1 MLFCYTIQAKQQKA
15 FTMIVCRFAPS
26 PTGFLHIGNLRTA
39 IFNYLY
45 ARHNNGK
52 FLLRIEDTDKER
64 STQEAVDVILSGLS
78 LMGIDY
84 DEEIVYQSQ
93 NINRHTEVAL
103 KLLESGKAYK
113 CFHTPEELE
122 SIRKANKNKVRSRW
136 RDVPEEEHPDSPYV
150 VRIRAPQEGYSEIN
164 DLVQGQV
171 KVKNSE
177 LDDMIILRSDGSPV
191 YQLAVVV
198 DDHDA
203 GVNTVIRGD
212 DHLTNTYRQMM
223 IYNAMGWDIP
233 TYGHLPL
240 IMNPS
245 GKKMS
250 KRDGAASVVDFI
262 NMGYLPSGL
271 LNYLSKLGWSN
282 EEEFLSKEDLIS
294 KFDFDHVGSSASR
307 LDMKKLNFINA
318 HWIQNTDNKTLTDSY
333 MNIANIRNVNVG
345 RELIESIMDSLK
357 VRTKTIVEMVD
368 MTQFLDESW
377 FNSQN
382 RDSDFDHAIIS
393 THIEKIVQ
401 LRENNDILMEYLKS
415 ISLESNVS
423 LKSLAA
429 YIRLRLC
436 ASKISPPLDVIMNV
450 LGEEESINRLKKET

>member
-1 MLFCYTIQAKQQKA
+1 
-15 FTMIVCRFAPS
+15 MIVCRFAPS

-45 ARHNNGK
+45 ARHNNGR

-78 LMGIDY
+78 LMGIEHDG
-84 DEEIVYQSQ
+84 EIVYQSH
-93 NINRHTEVAL
+93 NIDRHTEIAL
-103 KLLESGKAYK
+103 HLLKEGKAYK
-113 CFHTPEELE
+113 CFHTAEELE
-122 SIRKANKNKVRSRW
+122 NIRKANKNKVRSSW
-136 RDVPEEEHPDSPYV
+136 RDVPEKDHPDSPYV
-150 VRIRAPQEGYSEIN
+150 VRIRAPQTGYSEIN

-212 DHLTNTYRQMM
+212 DHLTNTHRQMM

-245 GKKMS
+245 GRKMS

-282 EEEFLSKEDLIS
+282 EEEFLSKEELID
-294 KFDFDHVGSSASR
+294 KFGFDHVGASSSR
-307 LDMKKLNFINA
+307 LDMKKLNFINS
-318 HWIQNTDNKTLTDSY
+318 HWIQNSDNSLLSEQY
-333 MNIANIRNVNVG
+333 MKILENRDIHIDPSIVN
-345 RELIESIMDSLK
+345 LMMDSLK

-368 MTQFLDESW
+368 MTQFLDENW
-377 FNSQN
+377 FINQN
-382 RDSDFDHAIIS
+382 RDSDFDNTIIEG
-393 THIEKIVQ
+393 HIEEIVN
-401 LRENNDILMEYLKS
+401 LSDNNDILMEFLKN
-415 ISLESNVS
+415 LCADNNVS

-436 ASKISPPLDVIMNV
+436 ASKISPPLDVVMNV
-450 LGEEESINRLKKET
+450 LGKEKSINRLKKET